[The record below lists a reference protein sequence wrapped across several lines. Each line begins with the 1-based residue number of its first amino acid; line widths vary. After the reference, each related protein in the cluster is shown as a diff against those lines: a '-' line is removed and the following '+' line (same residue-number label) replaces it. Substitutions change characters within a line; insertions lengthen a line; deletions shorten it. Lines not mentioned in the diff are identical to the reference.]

1 MDRSGIAKS
10 RTPLLERAP
19 FDMALIV
26 QKYGGTSVGNPER
39 IKNVA
44 RRVAEFRR
52 RGDQV
57 VVVVSAMSGV
67 TDGLIKMAKDITGL
81 PSEREMDMLLA
92 TGEQQTIAL
101 TAIALHAQDLPA
113 VSLTGAQA
121 GIVTDG
127 VHTKAKIQNITPKK
141 VHALLDAGNV
151 VIVAGFQGETSE
163 GQITTLGR
171 GGSDLTAIAL
181 AAALKADLC
190 QIYTDVDG
198 VYTADP
204 RIVPG
209 ARKLSEIAYDEMLEL
224 AGSGAKVMQS
234 RSVEFAKKFGVVFE
248 VRSSLNDNPGTL
260 VKEETKSMEGVV
272 VRGVALDKNQAKITL
287 AGVPDKP
294 GTAARIFKALADG
307 NINVDMI
314 VQTASHGGAGST
326 DISFTADKPEL
337 LKAAKVL
344 DSLKAEVG
352 FQQFVTD
359 EKIGKLSIVG
369 VGMRSHSGVAAKM
382 FETLAQLGVNIDMIS
397 TSEIKISVVVSL
409 DRGEEAMKAVHAA
422 FIG

>member
-1 MDRSGIAKS
+1 
-10 RTPLLERAP
+10 
-19 FDMALIV
+19 MALIV
-26 QKYGGTSVGNPER
+26 QKYGGTSVGNTDR

-44 RRVAEFRR
+44 ARVAKYHAQ
-52 RGDQV
+52 GDKI

-67 TDGLIKMAKDITGL
+67 TDNLIKLAKDIMPL
-81 PSEREMDMLLA
+81 PNEREMDVLLA
-92 TGEQQTIAL
+92 TGEQTTIAL
-101 TAIALHAQDLPA
+101 AAIALHSIGIPA

-127 VHTKAKIQNITPKK
+127 VHTKAKIQNISPQT
-141 VHALLDAGNV
+141 VHDFLNQGNV
-151 VIVAGFQGETSE
+151 VIVAGFQGHTSQ

-204 RIVPG
+204 RIVSN
-209 ARKLSEIAYDEMLEL
+209 AQKLEEVSYDEMLEL
-224 AGSGAKVMQS
+224 ASLGAKVMQS

-248 VRSSLNDNPGTL
+248 VRSSLNENPGTI

-272 VRGVALDKNQAKITL
+272 VRGVSLDKNQAKITL
-287 AGVPDKP
+287 VAVPDKP
-294 GTAARIFKALADG
+294 GVAARIFKALGDATV
-307 NINVDMI
+307 NVDMI
-314 VQTASHGGAGST
+314 VQNISHGTGTPAT
-326 DISFTADKPEL
+326 DLSFTLDKPDL
-337 LKAAKVL
+337 LKAQKVIEA
-344 DSLKAEVG
+344 LKKEIAFGNVI
-352 FQQFVTD
+352 TS

-369 VGMRSHSGVAAKM
+369 VGMKSHSGVAGKM
-382 FETLAQLGVNIDMIS
+382 FETLANEGVNIEMIS
-397 TSEIKISVVVSL
+397 TSEIKISVVIDL
-409 DRGEEAMKAVHAA
+409 AKGEQAMKAIHAA